1 MKTLLFAAA
10 LAVGAPAVHAGSA
23 SGCTRPI
30 SVPLSP
36 GGASVIS
43 EGDKLRGIYPDVLR
57 SVADKI
63 ACKFEYS
70 MVPRARLVALY
81 QLGQAD
87 LFLPASPTP
96 ERDRHGTFVP
106 LVSIRPVLIS
116 LEGNHAPITSAQD
129 LLARRDL
136 RVAVVRGFDYGE
148 GYTALT
154 TELAKQGRLFV
165 EVDVTAV
172 ARLLHAGSADLTI
185 MGPSL
190 IISVAQREQRVQG
203 MLERLRTEAIA
214 ELPWRYS
221 GAYVSKTL
229 PREDQQL
236 LIDGLEKSARANQ
249 FIDSYRRYFGGEML
263 NSGVR
268 ARDAREPR

>member
-10 LAVGAPAVHAGSA
+10 LAASAPAVQAGS
-23 SGCTRPI
+23 GCSRPI

-36 GGASVIS
+36 SGSSVIA
-43 EGDKLRGIYPDVLR
+43 EMDKVRGIYPDVLR
-57 SVADKI
+57 GVAEKI
-63 ACKFEYS
+63 GCKFEYT

-116 LEGNHAPITSAQD
+116 LEGNHAPISSAQD

-154 TELAKQGRLFV
+154 SELAKQGRLFV

-221 GAYVSKTL
+221 GVYVSKAL
-229 PREDQQL
+229 AREDQQV

-268 ARDAREPR
+268 ARDARESR